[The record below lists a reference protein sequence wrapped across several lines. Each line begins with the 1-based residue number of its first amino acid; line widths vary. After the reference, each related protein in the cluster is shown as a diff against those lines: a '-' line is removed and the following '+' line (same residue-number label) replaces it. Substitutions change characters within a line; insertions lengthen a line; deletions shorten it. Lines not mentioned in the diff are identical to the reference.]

1 MRICD
6 LLLNGNNNQR
16 NLKVIDMCAAPGGKT
31 TYLMQA
37 LEGKYEKFVAVDR
50 KTRVVSLEKQLE
62 RYSKNHSIQGTYSD
76 HLLLFI
82 LVSISYAA
90 YGTTLEA

>member
-1 MRICD
+1 M
-6 LLLNGNNNQR
+6 LLNENNNR
-16 NLKVIDMCAAPGGKT
+16 NNLKVIDMCAAPGGKT

>member
-1 MRICD
+1 MLRSLRICD
-6 LLLNGNNNQR
+6 LLLNGNENQS

-37 LEGKYEKFVAVDR
+37 LEGRYEKFVAVDR

-62 RYSKNHSIQGTYSD
+62 RFSQNHSIQGENYLYQDVES
-76 HLLLFI
+76 
-82 LVSISYAA
+82 SYV
-90 YGTTLEA
+90 